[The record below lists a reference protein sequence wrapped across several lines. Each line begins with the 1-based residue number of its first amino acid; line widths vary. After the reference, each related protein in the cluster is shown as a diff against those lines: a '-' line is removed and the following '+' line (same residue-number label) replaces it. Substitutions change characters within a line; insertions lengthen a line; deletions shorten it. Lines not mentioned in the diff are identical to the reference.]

1 DRLSPCLFLHCWRS
15 MPAMASAKCFMREA
29 QERQR
34 AFSRVGGA
42 FQCPSAAKE
51 AIKKKKGPDPNN
63 VMEAGENVNTS
74 LKGFTEAL
82 KSSKMSS
89 ERQIA
94 QKLQKIQAA
103 GKSCRGWTEQDWEPE
118 EEDDFFSNLKYL
130 LRFLNHYALPEET
143 A

>member
-1 DRLSPCLFLHCWRS
+1 DRLSPCLLLHCWRP
-15 MPAMASAKCFMREA
+15 MPATASAKCFMGEA

-51 AIKKKKGPDPNN
+51 AIKKGPDPNN
-63 VMEAGENVNTS
+63 VMEAGGNVNTY
-74 LKGFTEAL
+74 LKEFIEAL
-82 KSSKMSS
+82 KSSKTRS

-103 GKSCRGWTEQDWEPE
+103 GKSCCGWTEQDWEPE
-118 EEDDFFSNLKYL
+118 EEDDFFSNLEYL

>member
-1 DRLSPCLFLHCWRS
+1 DRLSPCLFLHCWRP
-15 MPAMASAKCFMREA
+15 MPAMASAKSFMEEA

-34 AFSRVGGA
+34 AFSRAGG
-42 FQCPSAAKE
+42 
-51 AIKKKKGPDPNN
+51 NN
-63 VMEAGENVNTS
+63 MMEAGGNVSTY
-74 LKGFTEAL
+74 LKGFIEAL
-82 KSSKMSS
+82 NAS

-103 GKSCRGWTEQDWEPE
+103 EKSCRGWTEHDWEPE
-118 EEDDFFSNLKYL
+118 EEDDFFSNLEYL